1 MLPPECRRLFF
12 SFFTT
17 MKLPALFLLLALT
30 ATQAHEQHDHKTE
43 APEKKVST
51 DPELDRLK
59 LLANLKAAGASTWV
73 RLGDALMQRA
83 RDRVSHDFTE
93 AAAAY
98 GRALALDPEDIGGL
112 VGMAWVKNS
121 EHDFPAGREWAE
133 KALAA
138 NPHQV
143 EAHALIADGAI
154 EMGNYEEAY
163 EHCQAALQTRSDLST
178 LSRMGHLLWITGRA
192 TQGRAMMQQAI
203 DAGGPYPENAAWCRA
218 ELAQMDFQSGAML
231 PAEQL
236 VTKALEAA
244 PENPRILAIAGRI
257 FMAKQDYP
265 KAIGFYE
272 KSASITPNHE
282 ALAGL
287 VDLYQ
292 FTGEKEKAKQQFER
306 VLAYHKAHSHD
317 GNVHSHGE
325 GNAQLARFLADH
337 DREPELALKEA
348 RAAYET
354 YKNVGTTDTLAWCLL
369 KAGKLEEAR
378 TMIRRAMKWKTP
390 DAEILFHAG
399 MIELALGHQD
409 AARRHFHRALSLN
422 PNLHPVRAKQAA
434 EGMATQPAPR
444 PAP

>member
-1 MLPPECRRLFF
+1 
-12 SFFTT
+12 
-17 MKLPALFLLLALT
+17 MKLPSLFFLLALT
-30 ATQAHEQHDHKTE
+30 SAGAHEHHDHKTP
-43 APEKKVST
+43 APEKKVSA

-98 GRALALDPEDIGGL
+98 QKALALDPEDIGGL

-121 EHDFPAGREWAE
+121 EHNFPAGREWAE

-143 EAHALIADGAI
+143 DAHALIADGAI

-218 ELAQMDFQSGAML
+218 ELAQMNFQSGAML

-244 PENPRILAIAGRI
+244 PDNPRILAIAGRI

-265 KAIGFYE
+265 KAIGLYE

-292 FTGEKEKAKQQFER
+292 LTGETEKAKQQAER
-306 VLAYHKAHSHD
+306 VLTFHKAHSHD
-317 GNVHSHGE
+317 GHVHSHGE
-325 GNAQLARFLADH
+325 GNAQLARFMADH

-348 RAAYET
+348 RAAYQT

-369 KAGKLEEAR
+369 KAGKPEEAR
-378 TMIRRAMKWKTP
+378 TMIRRATKWKTP
-390 DAEILFHAG
+390 DAEIHFHAG
-399 MIELALGHQD
+399 MIELALNQPE
-409 AARRHFHRALSLN
+409 AAKKCFNRALSLN
-422 PNLHPVRAKQAA
+422 PNFHPVLSKQAA
-434 EGMATQPAPR
+434 ELLVKQPSPQPAP
-444 PAP
+444 